1 MAFSKTVKEEI
12 IRKNLYKKEPLSLL
26 QGLFL
31 SAGSLIISNGR
42 LSFSLSS
49 DSEDVINYTR
59 QKLIDVFGQ
68 IDIQITKLVKNFK
81 NKERFELSV
90 VGDDNEKILRKLGIL
105 QEDEE
110 GESHISEVCDKSF
123 LKTNDTML
131 AFLTGVFLGTGT
143 VSVPTETAEKR
154 RYGYHFEIDFVSKNQ
169 ADIALEIFSNFDIFP
184 KLVERNDLYVI
195 YLKNSDVICD
205 ALGLFGASKTILDLL
220 NQRVSRDMNNA
231 TNRQINCI
239 SANIDKAVNA
249 ALKQMKAIEII
260 QNTIGLENLPETLNE
275 AALLRLG
282 NPESSLKD
290 LLTLMEN
297 PVSKGALA
305 QRFDKIIKLAEE
317 LGEDDAK

>member
-1 MAFSKTVKEEI
+1 MSFSKSVKEEI
-12 IRKNLYKKEPLSLL
+12 IKKNLYKKESHSIL

-31 SAGSLIISNGR
+31 AAGSLVISNGK
-42 LSFSLSS
+42 LSFVLSS
-49 DSEDVINYTR
+49 DSEEVINFAR
-59 QKLIDVFGQ
+59 QKLVEVFGMIDVQ
-68 IDIQITKLVKNFK
+68 VAKLVKNFK

-90 VGDDNEKILRKLGIL
+90 FEDDNDKILKKLGII
-105 QEDEE
+105 QENNNGDAW
-110 GESHISEVCDKSF
+110 ISDVCDKAF
-123 LKTNDTML
+123 LESKDKML
-131 AFLTGVFLGTGT
+131 AFLTGVFLGTGS
-143 VSVPTETAEKR
+143 VSVPNETDGKR
-154 RYGYHFEIDFVSKNQ
+154 RYGYHFEIDFVSKEQ
-169 ADIALEIFSNFDIFP
+169 ADLVLEIFSNFDIFP
-184 KLVERNDLYVI
+184 KLVERNDLFVV

-220 NQRVSRDMNNA
+220 NQRVSRDMNSA

-249 ALKQMKAIEII
+249 ALKQLKAIEVL

-275 AALLRLG
+275 AALLRLS

-290 LLTLMEN
+290 LLLLMEK

-305 QRFDKIIKLAEE
+305 QRYEKIIKLAEE